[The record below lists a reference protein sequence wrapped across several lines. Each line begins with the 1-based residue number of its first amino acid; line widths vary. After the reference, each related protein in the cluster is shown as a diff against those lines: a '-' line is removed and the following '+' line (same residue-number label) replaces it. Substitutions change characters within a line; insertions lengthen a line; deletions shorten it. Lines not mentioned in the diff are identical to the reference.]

1 MKNHITS
8 IAYGL
13 MMICIL
19 ATICMIDG
27 SIPAACIS
35 TGLAGLF
42 AVIAYY
48 TGTYHNDD

>member
-1 MKNHITS
+1 MRNRI
-8 IAYGL
+8 INIIYVL

-35 TGLAGLF
+35 TGLCALL
-42 AVIAYY
+42 AVIAYRM
-48 TGTYHNDD
+48 GMYHDDD